1 MRRALTLGALLLVCL
16 TCFVGVGA
24 AAHEEPDRTG
34 IFGVELDADGNAT
47 VYNVTAYDLSNDAE
61 RQQYEALAGNET
73 AQAEWRDIVA
83 ADLEEAAATGRN
95 ATDLEMRVRNVS
107 VRTYTVVHEAD
118 NETTEY
124 GRVEVRAEWDRL
136 AYHSGAY
143 ELEGRD
149 RNWVLVTEPFRSG
162 FEPGPTRVAIHGP
175 EGYERSVDSQPPQIR
190 AQRNSMLWNPQTSN
204 FSNFYAEFREIQD
217 GGSNGGDGDGAGD
230 GDDGLAG
237 AGDFLKALLVA
248 LIPVALVLL
257 AVRRRR
263 T

>member
-1 MRRALTLGALLLVCL
+1 MRRAITFSALLLVCL

-24 AAHEEPDRTG
+24 AAHEEADRTG
-34 IFGVELDADGNAT
+34 IFGVELEADGNAT

-61 RQQYEALAGNET
+61 RQQYEAFADNET

-83 ADLEEAAATGRN
+83 EDLRAAAASGRN
-95 ATDLEMRVRNVS
+95 ATDLDMRIRNVS

-118 NETTEY
+118 NETTEF
-124 GRVEVRAEWDRL
+124 GRIEVRAEWDHL

-162 FEPGPTRVAIHGP
+162 FEPGPTRVAVHGP
-175 EGYERSVDSQPPQIR
+175 EGYERSVHSQPPQIR
-190 AQRNSMLWNPQTSN
+190 AQQNSMLWNPQTSN
-204 FSNFYAEFREIQD
+204 FSNFYAEFREIED
-217 GGSNGGDGDGAGD
+217 GGSNGGDDGAD
-230 GDDGLAG
+230 EDDGSDG
-237 AGDFLKALLVA
+237 VGVFLKALLLA

-263 T
+263 A